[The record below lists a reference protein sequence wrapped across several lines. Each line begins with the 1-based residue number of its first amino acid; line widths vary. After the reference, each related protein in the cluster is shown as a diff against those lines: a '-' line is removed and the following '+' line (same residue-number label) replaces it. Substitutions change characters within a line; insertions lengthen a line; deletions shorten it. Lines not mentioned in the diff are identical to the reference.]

1 MDIND
6 VVALKN
12 DYPDEGLKK
21 GARGVIVAIF
31 DHPEMAYE
39 VEFCD
44 DEGCTKTEL
53 ALKPDLIELV
63 QAF

>member
-12 DYPDEGLKK
+12 DYPEEGLKK

-31 DHPEMAYE
+31 DHPELAYE

-44 DEGCTKTEL
+44 DEGNTKTEVL
-53 ALKPDLIELV
+53 LKPCLITLV
-63 QAF
+63 KF